1 VSDELVLVDPKFD
14 ASEPRFRDPL
24 AKLVQIRPMTR
35 PWRRCELHVAHPLVR
50 GGQPDKAVLGM
61 RLHHMNR
68 HLPALIPTGSIL
80 KVFFW
85 LRKLGGKRLH
95 PRFILTELGG
105 LQPDYGLDE
114 GDSAQDTTIISLM
127 SEEVW
132 RTARADY
139 CAASQCFDG
148 GQDCVAEIVG
158 NA

>member
-1 VSDELVLVDPKFD
+1 VSDELVLVDPNFD
-14 ASEPRFRDPL
+14 ASEPRFRDPF
-24 AKLVQIRPMTR
+24 AKLVQIRPLER
-35 PWRRCELHVAHPLVR
+35 AWKRCELHVAHPLDR
-50 GGQPDKAVLGM
+50 GQPDKAVLRM
-61 RLHHMNR
+61 RHYNMSR
-68 HLPALIPTGSIL
+68 YLPALIPSGSKL
-80 KVFFW
+80 MVFFW
-85 LRKLGGKRLH
+85 LRKPGGKRLH

-132 RTARADY
+132 RSARADY

-148 GQDCVAEIVG
+148 GPDCIAEIIG